1 MPGRGSF
8 GRQIRRAE
16 GCAKGGRA
24 PPLLTV
30 HSLRAVHR
38 NGPRGAAPRARP
50 IHTGFPASELWVR
63 AAGAGGRQRPLA
75 PTGGGVQGLEAGRRG
90 RGGTERRSAEA
101 RLRPYGGLRDSR
113 APSLPPTCCSSPAAQ
128 PSPAQP
134 NQRQSAPPSPPAT
147 PRRGREAA
155 GTPWGGAWRGL
166 AVPLRDS
173 ASGQWGVRGPP
184 GPSRRSQWEAGPA
197 GGGV

>member
-75 PTGGGVQGLEAGRRG
+75 PTSGGVLGLEAGRRG

-101 RLRPYGGLRDSR
+101 RLRPYGG
-113 APSLPPTCCSSPAAQ
+113 
-128 PSPAQP
+128 
-134 NQRQSAPPSPPAT
+134 
-147 PRRGREAA
+147 
-155 GTPWGGAWRGL
+155 
-166 AVPLRDS
+166 
-173 ASGQWGVRGPP
+173 
-184 GPSRRSQWEAGPA
+184 
-197 GGGV
+197 